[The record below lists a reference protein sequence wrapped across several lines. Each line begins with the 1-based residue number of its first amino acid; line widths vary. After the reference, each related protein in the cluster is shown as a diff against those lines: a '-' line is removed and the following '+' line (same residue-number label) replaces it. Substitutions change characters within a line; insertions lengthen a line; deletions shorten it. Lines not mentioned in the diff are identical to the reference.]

1 MKVKNIMTE
10 NAITT
15 TVDSNLE
22 EAAKLMLDNNIGC
35 LPVVDD
41 KGDLVGILTESDF
54 CAKEHGIPFSRVYE
68 PQLFGK
74 WMSKEG
80 VEQAYEI
87 AKTLGV
93 KEIMTNNVITVQDDE
108 PISKVVSNMLEN
120 NLHRIPVLKGNKL
133 VGIVS
138 RRDLLKLLVGSK

>member
-1 MKVKNIMTE
+1 LKVKNIMTE

-41 KGDLVGILTESDF
+41 KGELVGILTESDF
-54 CAKEHGIPFSRVYE
+54 CAKEHGIPFSRV
-68 PQLFGK
+68 LFGK

-87 AKTLGV
+87 ARTLGV